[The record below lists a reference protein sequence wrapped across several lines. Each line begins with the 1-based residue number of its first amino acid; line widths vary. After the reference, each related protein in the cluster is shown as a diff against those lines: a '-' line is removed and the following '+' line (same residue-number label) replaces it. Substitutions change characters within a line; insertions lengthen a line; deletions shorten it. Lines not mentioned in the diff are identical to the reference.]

1 MRKTAAMAQL
11 VKLGSFLVEIDGT
24 HLVFFDS
31 LGNQQGMPQDL
42 STTAQILLPNGGTL
56 PVEQFTDLLAGDVD
70 ALANFQTAAGAP
82 AGTDQPTAEVDSGGG
97 RFAVFA
103 DQEGIGGLN
112 AVGGLQNTA
121 LQYQRL
127 DVDDED
133 SIIEADAPTL
143 AGPQAP
149 TVMAEGGSVDFHIT
163 RISSDQNPIG
173 DMKVGDYLTSG
184 GKEGRAI
191 DPSMINGVSANNLTL
206 SESVEVKVGF
216 VSEGAGYK
224 SMVGVYAYD
233 ADGKIDPDSLQ
244 FLWLDATQTNQNV
257 VGGAL
262 AKDFLGNSQPMEVS
276 LGNLPADTKLGF
288 FIIADGASSGTNQ
301 NLLKGAAGVDGKGND
316 YAKDLDAINSQLGF
330 KVDGNGNGQVLV
342 NGKPLSGNIYF
353 THDKTLNTD
362 NAGKDIEH
370 TLSGV
375 PAKAD
380 GKLYVGF
387 EDLAGGGDRDYQD
400 VVISVDIGQYNLN
413 KLTQTATQ
421 PTVDLS
427 DVDGTHLASVVI
439 KTTGFHAGDTLN
451 LPANALFD
459 VQTSHNGNDTVF
471 VVTAKNGAETI
482 DTFEDF
488 LNHTYFST
496 ANTDEGNRTISYQA
510 IDSDGLS
517 SNAADVAVHV
527 SATFEISVSELNG
540 MDHFGSGDDTLHLN
554 KGLSG
559 AFDMGA
565 GEDTVHLAKTGM
577 SFGHSDAQKLDNVEV
592 LDAQGAGNNK
602 VSISIDDVL
611 DLTDGNHHLTILGE
625 AGDSLTLTG
634 NGWTA
639 TDHGAD
645 FTTYT
650 FNDGVHQAVVEVSN
664 QMAQTIV

>member
-1 MRKTAAMAQL
+1 MAQL
-11 VKLGSFLVEIDGT
+11 VKLGDYLVEIDGT
-24 HLVFFDS
+24 RLVFFDAN
-31 LGNQQGMPQDL
+31 GNQKGAPQDL
-42 STTAQILLPNGGTL
+42 ADAEQIALPDGTAIPAA
-56 PVEQFTDLLAGDVD
+56 QFTELLAGDID

-82 AGTDQPTAEVDSGGG
+82 AGTELPGTEVNSGGG
-97 RFAVFA
+97 RFATFEGQ
-103 DQEGIGGLN
+103 DGIGGFT
-112 AVGGLQNTA
+112 AVGGLNQTE
-121 LQYQRL
+121 LKYQRL
-127 DVDDED
+127 EADPDDQ
-133 SIIEADAPTL
+133 IIEAGEPEPV
-143 AGPQAP
+143 GPQGPAII
-149 TVMAEGGSVDFHIT
+149 AEGGSVDFHIT

-191 DPSMINGVSANNLTL
+191 DPGIINGVSANNLTL
-206 SESVEVKVGF
+206 AESVEVKVGF

-288 FIIADGASSGTNQ
+288 FIIADGASSGANQ
-301 NLLKGAAGVDGKGND
+301 NLLKGVAGVDGKGND
-316 YAKDLDAINSQLGF
+316 YAKDLDAINSQLSF

-342 NGKPLSGNIYF
+342 SGKRLSGNIYF

-362 NAGKDIEH
+362 SVGKDIEH

-400 VVISVDIGQYNLN
+400 VVISVEIGQYNVN

-421 PTVDLS
+421 PSVDLS
-427 DVDGTHLASVVI
+427 DVDSTHLASVVI
-439 KTTGFHAGDTLN
+439 TTAGFHAGDMLN

-459 VQTSHNGNDTVF
+459 VQTSHNGNDMVF
-471 VVTAKNGAETI
+471 TVTAKNGAESVE
-482 DTFEDF
+482 TFEDF

-496 ANTDEGNRTISYQA
+496 ANTDEGDRTISYQA
-510 IDSDGLS
+510 IDSDGMS
-517 SNAADVAVHV
+517 SNVADVAVHV

-540 MDHFGSGDDTLHLN
+540 IDHFGSSDDTLHLN
-554 KGLSG
+554 QGLSG

-565 GEDTVHLAKTGM
+565 GEDTVHLARTGM
-577 SFGHSDAQKLDNVEV
+577 SFGHGDAQKLDNVEV

-611 DLTDGNHHLTILGE
+611 DLTDGDHRLTILGE
-625 AGDSLTLTG
+625 AGDTLTLTG
-634 NGWTA
+634 DGGHSWTV
-639 TDHGAD
+639 TDQGAD
-645 FTTYT
+645 FTTYSY
-650 FNDGVHQAVVEVSN
+650 NDGIHQAVVEVSN

>member
-1 MRKTAAMAQL
+1 MAQL
-11 VKLGSFLVEIDGT
+11 VKIGNYMVEIDGT
-24 HLVFFDS
+24 RLVFFDAN
-31 LGNQQGMPQDL
+31 GNQKGAPQDL
-42 STTAQILLPNGGTL
+42 TDAEQVALPDGTTI
-56 PVEQFTDLLAGDVD
+56 PVAQFTDLLAGNTD

-82 AGTDQPTAEVDSGGG
+82 ASTDLPGSEVNSGGG
-97 RFAVFA
+97 RFATFEG
-103 DQEGIGGLN
+103 QEGIGGFT
-112 AVGGLQNTA
+112 AIGGLKQTE
-121 LQYQRL
+121 LHYQRL
-127 DVDDED
+127 DTNPDNEIV
-133 SIIEADAPTL
+133 EAAAPE
-143 AGPQAP
+143 AVGPQGP
-149 TVMAEGGSVDFHIT
+149 VIVAEGGSVDFHIT
-163 RISSDQNPIG
+163 RVSSDQNPIG

-191 DPSMINGVSANNLTL
+191 DPSMINGVSAQNLTL
-206 SESVEVKVGF
+206 AESVEVKVGF

-233 ADGKIDPDSLQ
+233 IDGKIDPDSLQ
-244 FLWLDATQTNQNV
+244 FLWLDATQAKENV

-262 AKDFLGNSQPMEVS
+262 AKDFLGNSQPMEIS

-288 FIIADGASSGTNQ
+288 FFIADGASKGTNQ
-301 NLLKGAAGVDGKGND
+301 NLLKGVAGVDRKGND
-316 YAKDLDAINSQLGF
+316 YAKDLDAINSQLSF

-342 NGKPLSGNIYF
+342 SGKPLAGNIYF

-362 NAGKDIEH
+362 SVGKDIEH

-400 VVISVDIGQYNLN
+400 VVISVDIGQYNVN

-427 DVDGTHLASVVI
+427 DVDSTHLASVI
-439 KTTGFHAGDTLN
+439 ITTAGFHAGDTLN

-459 VQTSHNGNDTVF
+459 VQASQNGNDTVF
-471 VVTAKNGAETI
+471 TVTAKSGAESV

-496 ANTDEGNRTISYQA
+496 ANTDEGDRTITYQA
-510 IDSDGLS
+510 VDTDNTLS
-517 SNAADVAVHV
+517 NVADVAVHV

-565 GEDTVHLAKTGM
+565 GEDTVHLAQTGM
-577 SFGHSDAQKLDNVEV
+577 SFDHSHAQKLDNVEV
-592 LDAQGAGNNK
+592 LDALGAGNNK

-611 DLTDGNHHLTILGE
+611 DLTDGYHHLTILGE
-625 AGDSLTLTG
+625 AGDALTLTG
-634 NGWTA
+634 DGGHSWTV
-639 TDHGAD
+639 TEQGAD
-645 FTTYT
+645 FTTYSYD
-650 FNDGVHQAVVEVSN
+650 DGIHQAIVEVSN
-664 QMAQTIV
+664 QMAQIVV